1 MKANSSGMRTCKK
14 KGQAFWARRIHERF
28 RPGVELQFVGT
39 APKYTPY
46 MNIEDGKTGEVLA
59 SVSGVRELKQLKRA
73 IEIALGE
80 R

>member
-1 MKANSSGMRTCKK
+1 
-14 KGQAFWARRIHERF
+14 
-28 RPGVELQFVGT
+28 
-39 APKYTPY
+39 